1 MYDNLQIYS
10 FQLDEDD
17 MIAIKELETGIRKII
32 PVAKLKNGDVVVRD
46 KESKLFPFD
55 FEETYPNWSIWHEIK
70 TNTVIFEGHKIDI
83 FLLFWLHKIKL
94 SFYYEL
100 NLS

>member
-17 MIAIKELETGIRKII
+17 MMAIKELETGVRKII

-46 KESKLFPFD
+46 KESNLFPFD
-55 FEETYPNWSIWHEIK
+55 FEETYPN
-70 TNTVIFEGHKIDI
+70 
-83 FLLFWLHKIKL
+83 
-94 SFYYEL
+94 
-100 NLS
+100 